1 MNKSEII
8 DMKLRGYIYYLLI
21 LSVVFSACTQL
32 EEDMMSDGGRFNITL
47 SDSKSDKSRS
57 LPSEL
62 SDELTSEFY
71 LTINH
76 SNGVKAYKGKYS
88 DYQIKQPAF
97 KEGEYS
103 IAASLGE
110 DVLLALDSPYYE
122 SEDKLASIEVGKVT
136 NVDLIC
142 YVANSLA
149 SFSFANTDQA
159 KSLLQV
165 YQIVTKVGNTEVSCT
180 VDDGKNP
187 YFRSGENVS
196 FILKGTT
203 SEGVSLDYTF
213 ANIPSV
219 EKGKNYKYTIS
230 FGTSDTGNIGL
241 DIAVDETIE
250 DVTVN
255 ETVPENWL
263 PKPTVYA
270 QGFNEHGIL
279 EYTETEEAVNA
290 AVSFQ
295 SYKPIENVKFT
306 LNFGDRKLSS
316 LNKSYE
322 LASLS
327 PEDKSAL
334 EQAGIVLPV
343 LNSTS
348 GELKLKNVISGLLC
362 ADDGSSVDNNIV
374 VSVFAN
380 DRWSDEKQ
388 YTIRT
393 LKPEFGVTVNEN
405 DFWTK
410 TFSVRGCEIMTGNS
424 ETILSNLKYQYSEDN
439 GASWHDLNNNLT
451 HKFDIAPD
459 NKNLKVRALYRGAVP
474 STEND
479 VILESSEQLP
489 NSGMEEWREE
499 IYKDSYYCFYPWNT
513 DSNCHWDTNNLFTT
527 RHRHNSGANTANYN
541 GFHAVSYVSGR
552 TGNKAAELRSTA
564 NGRGNTIKFSIFSS
578 KKEYDYNKVA
588 GELFTGSVNLTMGT
602 SGVLGDADGSK
613 DKLDIIKN
621 AVFSNRPT
629 AMKFWYKYAPY
640 QSDTWSAHIE
650 LLDEANNVI
659 IQNDFISSDAKQDW
673 SEVTIFLDYSD
684 EVSYEKC
691 KYIYVSF
698 RSTVNSG
705 ANMPYYSDGLTQTF
719 YINNGSETKTFSP
732 AYVGSVLTIDDI
744 SLVYDK

>member
-122 SEDKLASIEVGKVT
+122 SEDKLASLEVGKVT

-165 YQIVTKVGNTEVSCT
+165 YQIVTKVGDTEVSCT

-196 FILKGTT
+196 FILKGKT

-230 FGTSDTGNIGL
+230 FGTSDTGNVGL

-263 PKPTVYA
+263 PKPTVSA

-322 LASLS
+322 LALLS

-348 GELKLKNVISGLLC
+348 GELNFKNVISGLLC

-380 DRWSDEKQ
+380 ERWSDEKQ

-513 DSNCHWDTNNLFTT
+513 DSNCHWDTNNLYTT
-527 RHRHNSGANTANYN
+527 RHRHNLGTQANYN
-541 GFHAVSYVSGR
+541 GFHAVSYVPGR
-552 TGNKAAELRSTA
+552 NGGFAAEIRSTA
-564 NGRGNTIKFSIFSS
+564 NGRGNTRLASWLHTEK
-578 KKEYDYNKVA
+578 DHNKVS
-588 GELFTGSVNLTMGT
+588 GELFLGEFQLNLTGNDIN
-602 SGVLGDADGSK
+602 GDDSYQHNK
-613 DKLDIIKN
+613 I
-621 AVFSNRPT
+621 AVWNSRPT
-629 AMKFWYKYAPY
+629 RLKFSYKYIPY
-640 QSDTWSAHIE
+640 NSDTWEIYLELIDIE
-650 LLDEANNVI
+650 DNTI
-659 IQNDFISSDAKQDW
+659 ISVNKTSSQQTDW
-673 SEVTIFLDYSD
+673 TDCELEIP
-684 EVSYEKC
+684 YEEGLEYKKC
-691 KYIYVSF
+691 SKLYIVF
-698 RSTVNSG
+698 RSTINSG
-705 ANMPYYSDGLTQTF
+705 KNMPYREITQTF
-719 YINNGSETKTFSP
+719 YTNNGSETKTFSP
-732 AYVGSVLTIDDI
+732 AYVGSILTIDDI

>member
-165 YQIVTKVGNTEVSCT
+165 YQIVTKVGDTEVSCT

-230 FGTSDTGNIGL
+230 FGTSDTGNVGL

-263 PKPTVYA
+263 PKPTVSA

-334 EQAGIVLPV
+334 EQAGILLPV

-348 GELKLKNVISGLLC
+348 GELNFKNVISGLLC

-393 LKPEFGVTVNEN
+393 LKPEFGVTVYPGNIWTKEFTVSSLMPENVSKGNYEILSKNMKYQFSTDGQAEWTDIDSETLNKNGLTPGTEYFVRPVYRNAIVGAISNISTYPVIELENGGLENYSISSGDDSSITGGAVYVWSGWATLNEISTPTGIACYSFNSRSGCRPTEDSKTGKAVRVITLGYGIGGWAKPQKAMHSKLYLGKSSDKNGAGVENGLLFKSRPTSLSFWYKCVSNKEN
-405 DFWTK
+405 DQ
-410 TFSVRGCEIMTGNS
+410 SYVRIQILHDDIVLGES
-424 ETILSNLKYQYSEDN
+424 EF
-439 GASWHDLNNNLT
+439 LT
-451 HKFDIAPD
+451 
-459 NKNLKVRALYRGAVP
+459 GAV
-474 STEND
+474 SDYTFKKL
-479 VILESSEQLP
+479 VI
-489 NSGMEEWREE
+489 
-499 IYKDSYYCFYPWNT
+499 
-513 DSNCHWDTNNLFTT
+513 
-527 RHRHNSGANTANYN
+527 
-541 GFHAVSYVSGR
+541 
-552 TGNKAAELRSTA
+552 
-564 NGRGNTIKFSIFSS
+564 
-578 KKEYDYNKVA
+578 DYNKYSLNMDLEPNKIFILFQSGVKDPLSIDSDLKSFISKWNTTDKTA
-588 GELFTGSVNLTMGT
+588 DATFRGNELF
-602 SGVLGDADGSK
+602 
-613 DKLDIIKN
+613 I
-621 AVFSNRPT
+621 
-629 AMKFWYKYAPY
+629 
-640 QSDTWSAHIE
+640 
-650 LLDEANNVI
+650 
-659 IQNDFISSDAKQDW
+659 
-673 SEVTIFLDYSD
+673 D
-684 EVSYEKC
+684 EVSLIYEK
-691 KYIYVSF
+691 
-698 RSTVNSG
+698 
-705 ANMPYYSDGLTQTF
+705 
-719 YINNGSETKTFSP
+719 
-732 AYVGSVLTIDDI
+732 
-744 SLVYDK
+744 

>member
-165 YQIVTKVGNTEVSCT
+165 YQIVTKVGDTEVSCT

-230 FGTSDTGNIGL
+230 FGTSDTGNVGL

-263 PKPTVYA
+263 PKPTVSA

-322 LASLS
+322 LALLS

-348 GELKLKNVISGLLC
+348 GELNLKKVISGLLC

-410 TFSVRGCEIMTGNS
+410 TFSVRGCEILTGNS

-439 GASWHDLNNNLT
+439 GSTWYDLNNSMT

-459 NKNLKVRALYRGAVP
+459 NKNLRVRALYRGTVP

-479 VILESSEQLP
+479 VVLEVPEQLP

-513 DSNCHWDTNNLFTT
+513 DSNCHWDTNNLYTT

-541 GFHAVSYVSGR
+541 GFHAVSYVYGR
-552 TGNKAAELRSTA
+552 TGLAAEIRSTA
-564 NGRGNTIKFSIFSS
+564 NGRGNTKFIGHT
-578 KKEYDYNKVA
+578 EQDYNKVS

-602 SGVLGDADGSK
+602 SGVFGDADGSK
-613 DKLDIIKN
+613 DKLEIIKS
-621 AVFSNRPT
+621 AIFENRPT
-629 AMKFWYKYAPY
+629 ALKFWYKYIPY
-640 QSDTWSAHIE
+640 QSDTWSIHIE
-650 LLDEANNVI
+650 LLDESNNI
-659 IQNDFISSDAKQDW
+659 IVQNDFQSSEKKTDW
-673 SEVTIFLDYSD
+673 NEVTVTLDFSEQKTYT
-684 EVSYEKC
+684 KC
-691 KYIYVSF
+691 KYIYIIFS
-698 RSTVNSG
+698 STINSG
-705 ANMPYYSDGLTQTF
+705 KNMPYGETTQTF
-719 YINNGSETKTFSP
+719 YTNNGSETKTFSP
-732 AYVGSVLTIDDI
+732 AYVGSILTIDDI

>member
-213 ANIPSV
+213 ASIPSV

-230 FGTSDTGNIGL
+230 FGTSDTGNVGL

-263 PKPTVYA
+263 PKPTVSA

-334 EQAGIVLPV
+334 EQAGILLPV

-348 GELKLKNVISGLLC
+348 GELNFKNVISGLLC

-393 LKPEFGVTVNEN
+393 LKPEFGVTVYPGNIWTKEFTVSSLMPENVNKGNYEILRQKIKYQFSTDGQAEWTDIDSETLNKNGLTPGTEYFVRPVYRNAIVGAISNISTYPVIELENGGLENYSISSGDDSSITGGAVYVWSGWATLNEISTPTGIVCYSFNSRSGCRPTEDSKTGKAVRVITLGYGIGGWAKPQKAMHSKLYLGKSSDKNGAGVENGLLFKSRPTSLSFWYKCVSNKEN
-405 DFWTK
+405 DQ
-410 TFSVRGCEIMTGNS
+410 SYVRIQILHDDIVLGES
-424 ETILSNLKYQYSEDN
+424 EF
-439 GASWHDLNNNLT
+439 LT
-451 HKFDIAPD
+451 
-459 NKNLKVRALYRGAVP
+459 GAV
-474 STEND
+474 SDYTFKKL
-479 VILESSEQLP
+479 VI
-489 NSGMEEWREE
+489 
-499 IYKDSYYCFYPWNT
+499 
-513 DSNCHWDTNNLFTT
+513 
-527 RHRHNSGANTANYN
+527 
-541 GFHAVSYVSGR
+541 
-552 TGNKAAELRSTA
+552 
-564 NGRGNTIKFSIFSS
+564 
-578 KKEYDYNKVA
+578 DYNKYSLNMDLEPNKIFILFQSGVKDPLSIDSDLKSFISKWNTTDKTA
-588 GELFTGSVNLTMGT
+588 DATFRGNELF
-602 SGVLGDADGSK
+602 
-613 DKLDIIKN
+613 I
-621 AVFSNRPT
+621 
-629 AMKFWYKYAPY
+629 
-640 QSDTWSAHIE
+640 
-650 LLDEANNVI
+650 
-659 IQNDFISSDAKQDW
+659 
-673 SEVTIFLDYSD
+673 D
-684 EVSYEKC
+684 EVSLIYEK
-691 KYIYVSF
+691 
-698 RSTVNSG
+698 
-705 ANMPYYSDGLTQTF
+705 
-719 YINNGSETKTFSP
+719 
-732 AYVGSVLTIDDI
+732 
-744 SLVYDK
+744 

>member
-180 VDDGKNP
+180 VDDGQNP

-230 FGTSDTGNIGL
+230 FGTSDTGNVGL

-250 DVTVN
+250 DVTIN

-263 PKPTVYA
+263 PKPTVSA

-348 GELKLKNVISGLLC
+348 GELNFKNVISGLLC

-393 LKPEFGVTVNEN
+393 LKPEFGVTVYPGNI
-405 DFWTK
+405 WTK
-410 TFSVRGCEIMTGNS
+410 EFTVSSLMPENVSKGNYEILSKNMKYQFSTDGQAEWTDIDS
-424 ETILSNLKYQYSEDN
+424 ETL
-439 GASWHDLNNNLT
+439 
-451 HKFDIAPD
+451 
-459 NKNLKVRALYRGAVP
+459 NKNGLTPGTEYFVRPVYRNAIVGAISNI
-474 STEND
+474 STYPVIELENGG
-479 VILESSEQLP
+479 LEGGYIERGDDSPGFFGTDYGATYVYEGWATTNFMTTP
-489 NSGMEEWREE
+489 NCHRAAYSFNSRSGVRPTND
-499 IYKDSYYCFYPWNT
+499 IPLNVGGINAVRIITLSYGYGGT
-513 DSNCHWDTNNLFTT
+513 DSNPKSFT
-527 RHRHNSGANTANYN
+527 HS
-541 GFHAVSYVSGR
+541 
-552 TGNKAAELRSTA
+552 EL
-564 NGRGNTIKFSIFSS
+564 
-578 KKEYDYNKVA
+578 YL
-588 GELFTGSVNLTMGT
+588 GENASE
-602 SGVLGDADGSK
+602 DGSRNYG
-613 DKLDIIKN
+613 IN
-621 AVFSNRPT
+621 FVSRPT
-629 AMKFWYKYAPY
+629 GMRFWYKCI
-640 QSDTWSAHIE
+640 SNVGNDESKIRIE
-650 LLDEANNVI
+650 LYNNETLLGSGVFLTGGVSDYRQYTLDIEYYKSAELLSLKPNKLVI
-659 IQNDFISSDAKQDW
+659 VFSSGVKENLTKSDLKQFASGITNKLEDAMYRGN
-673 SEVTIFLDYSD
+673 ELF
-684 EVSYEKC
+684 
-691 KYIYVSF
+691 
-698 RSTVNSG
+698 
-705 ANMPYYSDGLTQTF
+705 
-719 YINNGSETKTFSP
+719 
-732 AYVGSVLTIDDI
+732 IDDI

>member
-122 SEDKLASIEVGKVT
+122 SEDKLACIEVGKVT

-165 YQIVTKVGNTEVSCT
+165 YQIVTKVGDTEVSCT

-230 FGTSDTGNIGL
+230 FGTSDTGNVGL

-263 PKPTVYA
+263 PKPTVSA

-348 GELKLKNVISGLLC
+348 GELNFKNVISGLLC

-439 GASWHDLNNNLT
+439 GSTWYDLNNSMT

-459 NKNLKVRALYRGAVP
+459 NKNLRVRALYRGTVP

-479 VILESSEQLP
+479 VVLEVPEQLP
-489 NSGMEEWREE
+489 NSGMEEWITE
-499 IYKDSYYCFYPWNT
+499 DSKWDFPNYIPTSDF
-513 DSNCHWDTNNLFTT
+513 WDTNNKFTL
-527 RHRHNSGANTANYN
+527 RYSLSMFLSAYN
-541 GFHAVSYVSGR
+541 GFPAVSYSTINKHSGQ
-552 TGNKAAELRSTA
+552 KSIELRNTA
-564 NGRGNTIKFSIFSS
+564 AGPAGTGSIV
-578 KKEYDYNKVA
+578 YDNNRVA
-588 GELFTGSVNLTMGT
+588 GMLFTGIYTGT
-602 SGVLGDADGSK
+602 TSTSIADGNISIDEGRSFYSRPTK
-613 DKLDIIKN
+613 LTYWYTYEPYDGNDTYEVIVKVFDSEGNIIGNGGFTSNQQITEWSLNTIDIVYTSEDVKKADKLYVLFKSSN
-621 AVFSNRPT
+621 AGQGNV
-629 AMKFWYKYAPY
+629 PY
-640 QSDTWSAHIE
+640 GKKRKLNIADYG
-650 LLDEANNVI
+650 D
-659 IQNDFISSDAKQDW
+659 
-673 SEVTIFLDYSD
+673 VTTHY
-684 EVSYEKC
+684 
-691 KYIYVSF
+691 
-698 RSTVNSG
+698 
-705 ANMPYYSDGLTQTF
+705 
-719 YINNGSETKTFSP
+719 GSI
-732 AYVGSVLTIDDI
+732 LRLDDI

>member
-1 MNKSEII
+1 
-8 DMKLRGYIYYLLI
+8 MKLRGYIYYLLI

-165 YQIVTKVGNTEVSCT
+165 YQIVTKVGDTEVSCT

-230 FGTSDTGNIGL
+230 FGTSDTGNVGL

-263 PKPTVYA
+263 PKPTVSA

-322 LASLS
+322 LALLS

-348 GELKLKNVISGLLC
+348 GELNLKNVISGLLC

-393 LKPEFGVTVNEN
+393 LKPEFGVTVYPGNIWTKEFTVSSLMPENVSKGNYEILSKNMKYQFSTDGQAEWTDIDSETLNKNGLTPGTEYFVRPVYRNAIVGAISNISTYPVIELENGGLENYSISSGDDSSITGGAVYVWSGWATLNEISTPTGITCYSFNSRSGCRPTEDSKTGKAVRVITLGYGIGGWAKPQKAMHSKLYLGKSSDKNGAGVENGLLFKSRPTSLSFWYKCVSNKEN
-405 DFWTK
+405 DQ
-410 TFSVRGCEIMTGNS
+410 SYVRIQILHDDIVLGES
-424 ETILSNLKYQYSEDN
+424 EF
-439 GASWHDLNNNLT
+439 LT
-451 HKFDIAPD
+451 
-459 NKNLKVRALYRGAVP
+459 GAV
-474 STEND
+474 SDYTFKKL
-479 VILESSEQLP
+479 VI
-489 NSGMEEWREE
+489 
-499 IYKDSYYCFYPWNT
+499 
-513 DSNCHWDTNNLFTT
+513 
-527 RHRHNSGANTANYN
+527 
-541 GFHAVSYVSGR
+541 
-552 TGNKAAELRSTA
+552 
-564 NGRGNTIKFSIFSS
+564 
-578 KKEYDYNKVA
+578 DYNKYSLNMDLEPNKIFILFQSGVKDPLSIDSDLKSFISKWNTTDKTA
-588 GELFTGSVNLTMGT
+588 DATFRGNELF
-602 SGVLGDADGSK
+602 
-613 DKLDIIKN
+613 I
-621 AVFSNRPT
+621 
-629 AMKFWYKYAPY
+629 
-640 QSDTWSAHIE
+640 
-650 LLDEANNVI
+650 
-659 IQNDFISSDAKQDW
+659 
-673 SEVTIFLDYSD
+673 D
-684 EVSYEKC
+684 EVSLIYEK
-691 KYIYVSF
+691 
-698 RSTVNSG
+698 
-705 ANMPYYSDGLTQTF
+705 
-719 YINNGSETKTFSP
+719 
-732 AYVGSVLTIDDI
+732 
-744 SLVYDK
+744 

>member
-165 YQIVTKVGNTEVSCT
+165 YQIVTKVGDTEVSCT

-230 FGTSDTGNIGL
+230 FGTSDTGNVGL

-263 PKPTVYA
+263 PKPTVSA

-348 GELKLKNVISGLLC
+348 GELNFKKVISGLLC

-393 LKPEFGVTVNEN
+393 LKPEFGVTVYPGNIWTKEFTVSSLMPENVSKGNYEILSKNMKYQFSTDGQAEWTDIDSETLNKNGLTPGAEYFVRPVYRNAIVGAISNISTYPVIELENGGLENYSISSGDDSSITGGAVYVWSGWATLNEISTPTGIACYSFNSRSGCRPTEDSKTGKAVRVITLGYGIGGWAKPQKAMHSKLYLGKSSDKNGAGVENGLLFKSRPTSLSFWYKCVSNKEN
-405 DFWTK
+405 DQ
-410 TFSVRGCEIMTGNS
+410 SYVRIQILHDDIVLGES
-424 ETILSNLKYQYSEDN
+424 EF
-439 GASWHDLNNNLT
+439 LT
-451 HKFDIAPD
+451 
-459 NKNLKVRALYRGAVP
+459 GAV
-474 STEND
+474 SDYTFKKL
-479 VILESSEQLP
+479 VI
-489 NSGMEEWREE
+489 
-499 IYKDSYYCFYPWNT
+499 
-513 DSNCHWDTNNLFTT
+513 
-527 RHRHNSGANTANYN
+527 
-541 GFHAVSYVSGR
+541 
-552 TGNKAAELRSTA
+552 
-564 NGRGNTIKFSIFSS
+564 
-578 KKEYDYNKVA
+578 DYNKYSLNMDLEPNKIFILFQSGVKDPLSIDSDLKSFISKWNTTDKTA
-588 GELFTGSVNLTMGT
+588 DATFRGNELF
-602 SGVLGDADGSK
+602 
-613 DKLDIIKN
+613 I
-621 AVFSNRPT
+621 
-629 AMKFWYKYAPY
+629 
-640 QSDTWSAHIE
+640 
-650 LLDEANNVI
+650 
-659 IQNDFISSDAKQDW
+659 
-673 SEVTIFLDYSD
+673 D
-684 EVSYEKC
+684 EVSLIYEK
-691 KYIYVSF
+691 
-698 RSTVNSG
+698 
-705 ANMPYYSDGLTQTF
+705 
-719 YINNGSETKTFSP
+719 
-732 AYVGSVLTIDDI
+732 
-744 SLVYDK
+744 

>member
-165 YQIVTKVGNTEVSCT
+165 YQIVTKVGDTEVSCT

-230 FGTSDTGNIGL
+230 FGTSDTGNVGL

-263 PKPTVYA
+263 PKPTVSA

-334 EQAGIVLPV
+334 EQAGIVLPE

-348 GELKLKNVISGLLC
+348 GELNLKNVISGLLC
-362 ADDGSSVDNNIV
+362 ADDGNSVDNNIV

-393 LKPEFGVTVNEN
+393 LKPEFGVTVYPGNI
-405 DFWTK
+405 WTK
-410 TFSVRGCEIMTGNS
+410 EFTVSSLMPENVNKGNYEILRQNIKYQFSTDGQAEWTDIDS
-424 ETILSNLKYQYSEDN
+424 ETL
-439 GASWHDLNNNLT
+439 
-451 HKFDIAPD
+451 
-459 NKNLKVRALYRGAVP
+459 NKNGLTPGTEYFVRPVYRNAISGNVTNVSTYPIIELVNGGLENSYISSGDDSKISGGAVYVWP
-474 STEND
+474 GWATLNEISTPTGAACY
-479 VILESSEQLP
+479 SF
-489 NSGMEEWREE
+489 NSR
-499 IYKDSYYCFYPWNT
+499 
-513 DSNCHWDTNNLFTT
+513 
-527 RHRHNSGANTANYN
+527 SGC
-541 GFHAVSYVSGR
+541 
-552 TGNKAAELRSTA
+552 
-564 NGRGNTIKFSIFSS
+564 
-578 KKEYDYNKVA
+578 
-588 GELFTGSVNLTMGT
+588 
-602 SGVLGDADGSK
+602 
-613 DKLDIIKN
+613 
-621 AVFSNRPT
+621 RPT
-629 AMKFWYKYAPY
+629 EDSKSGSAVRVITLGYGIGGWAKPKKAMHSKLYLGKSADKSGGGIENGLLFNSRPTSLSFWYKCISNKGNDQSYAKIQILHDDTVLGESEFFTGEISEYTLKKLEINYTKFTSNIDLEPNKIFILF
-640 QSDTWSAHIE
+640 QSGIKEPLNIDSDLKSFIGGWDTVDKTADATYRGNE
-650 LLDEANNVI
+650 L
-659 IQNDFISSDAKQDW
+659 F
-673 SEVTIFLDYSD
+673 
-684 EVSYEKC
+684 
-691 KYIYVSF
+691 
-698 RSTVNSG
+698 
-705 ANMPYYSDGLTQTF
+705 
-719 YINNGSETKTFSP
+719 
-732 AYVGSVLTIDDI
+732 IDDV
-744 SLVYDK
+744 SLAYDK

>member
-1 MNKSEII
+1 
-8 DMKLRGYIYYLLI
+8 MKLRGYIYYLLI

-165 YQIVTKVGNTEVSCT
+165 YQIVTKVGDTEVSCT

-230 FGTSDTGNIGL
+230 FGTSDTGNVGL

-263 PKPTVYA
+263 PKPTVSA

-348 GELKLKNVISGLLC
+348 GELNFKKVISGLLC

-393 LKPEFGVTVNEN
+393 LKPEFGVTVYPGNIWTKEFTVSSLMPENVSKGNYEILSKNMKYQFSTDGQAEWTDIDSETLNKNGLTPGAEYFVRPVYRNAIVGAISNISTYPVIELENGGLENYSISSGDDSSITGGAVYVWSGWATLNEISTPTGIACYSFNSRSGCRPTEDSKTGKAVRVITLGYGIGGWAKPQKAMHSKLYLGKSSDKNGAGVENGLLFKSRPTSLSFWYKCVSNKEN
-405 DFWTK
+405 DQ
-410 TFSVRGCEIMTGNS
+410 SYVRIQILHDDIVLGES
-424 ETILSNLKYQYSEDN
+424 EF
-439 GASWHDLNNNLT
+439 LT
-451 HKFDIAPD
+451 
-459 NKNLKVRALYRGAVP
+459 GAV
-474 STEND
+474 SDYTFKKL
-479 VILESSEQLP
+479 VI
-489 NSGMEEWREE
+489 
-499 IYKDSYYCFYPWNT
+499 
-513 DSNCHWDTNNLFTT
+513 
-527 RHRHNSGANTANYN
+527 
-541 GFHAVSYVSGR
+541 
-552 TGNKAAELRSTA
+552 
-564 NGRGNTIKFSIFSS
+564 
-578 KKEYDYNKVA
+578 DYNKYSLNMDLEPNKIFILFQSGVKDPLSIDSDLKSFISKWNTTDKTA
-588 GELFTGSVNLTMGT
+588 DATFRGNELF
-602 SGVLGDADGSK
+602 
-613 DKLDIIKN
+613 I
-621 AVFSNRPT
+621 
-629 AMKFWYKYAPY
+629 
-640 QSDTWSAHIE
+640 
-650 LLDEANNVI
+650 
-659 IQNDFISSDAKQDW
+659 
-673 SEVTIFLDYSD
+673 D
-684 EVSYEKC
+684 EVSLIYEK
-691 KYIYVSF
+691 
-698 RSTVNSG
+698 
-705 ANMPYYSDGLTQTF
+705 
-719 YINNGSETKTFSP
+719 
-732 AYVGSVLTIDDI
+732 
-744 SLVYDK
+744 

>member
-165 YQIVTKVGNTEVSCT
+165 YQIVTKVGDTEVSCT

-230 FGTSDTGNIGL
+230 FGTSDTGNVGL

-263 PKPTVYA
+263 PKPTVSA

-279 EYTETEEAVNA
+279 EYTETEESVNA

-348 GELKLKNVISGLLC
+348 GELNLKNVISGLLC

-393 LKPEFGVTVNEN
+393 LKPEFGVTVYPGNIWTKEFTVSSLMPENVSKGNYEILSKNMKYQFSTDGQAEWTDIDSETLNKNGLTPGTEYFVRPVYRNAIVGAISNISTYPVIELENGGLENYSISSGDDSSITGGAVYVWSGWATLNEISTPTGIACYSFNSRSGCRPTEDSKTGKAVRVITLGYGIGGWAKPQKAMHSKLYLGKSSDKNGAGVENGLLFKSRPTSLSFWYKCVSNKEN
-405 DFWTK
+405 DQ
-410 TFSVRGCEIMTGNS
+410 SYVRIQILHDDIVLGES
-424 ETILSNLKYQYSEDN
+424 EF
-439 GASWHDLNNNLT
+439 LT
-451 HKFDIAPD
+451 
-459 NKNLKVRALYRGAVP
+459 GAV
-474 STEND
+474 SDYTFKKL
-479 VILESSEQLP
+479 VI
-489 NSGMEEWREE
+489 
-499 IYKDSYYCFYPWNT
+499 
-513 DSNCHWDTNNLFTT
+513 
-527 RHRHNSGANTANYN
+527 
-541 GFHAVSYVSGR
+541 
-552 TGNKAAELRSTA
+552 
-564 NGRGNTIKFSIFSS
+564 
-578 KKEYDYNKVA
+578 DYNKYSLNMDLEPNKIFILFQSGVKDPLSIDSDLKSFISKWNTTDKTA
-588 GELFTGSVNLTMGT
+588 DATFRGNELF
-602 SGVLGDADGSK
+602 
-613 DKLDIIKN
+613 I
-621 AVFSNRPT
+621 
-629 AMKFWYKYAPY
+629 
-640 QSDTWSAHIE
+640 
-650 LLDEANNVI
+650 
-659 IQNDFISSDAKQDW
+659 
-673 SEVTIFLDYSD
+673 D
-684 EVSYEKC
+684 EVSLIYEK
-691 KYIYVSF
+691 
-698 RSTVNSG
+698 
-705 ANMPYYSDGLTQTF
+705 
-719 YINNGSETKTFSP
+719 
-732 AYVGSVLTIDDI
+732 
-744 SLVYDK
+744 